1 MLETVNVDT
10 SPLSQSYLNT
20 DIDIHEREEKLYA
33 KIFDP
38 AEFEG
43 KTKEDLIFFECDYI
57 MRCISGIFYGKQIRL
72 KNLGNII
79 SIGNSETKN

>member
-20 DIDIHEREEKLYA
+20 YIYIHKIEEKLYA

-38 AEFEG
+38 AEF
-43 KTKEDLIFFECDYI
+43 
-57 MRCISGIFYGKQIRL
+57 
-72 KNLGNII
+72 
-79 SIGNSETKN
+79 